1 MASRYNY
8 SFPVRTFTFPP
19 PPSRRSIREMK
30 EERVSFVSTF
40 HSRQAAIAIA
50 GGGNIVNAF
59 TKVFSLAH

>member
-40 HSRQAAIAIA
+40 HSRQAAVAIA